1 MARLSGLTEAQKGQV
16 REWRQKGLGYRAI
29 ASKLGVSDGAVRWMF
44 EKEQPIEVRKYKAYV
59 WDIET
64 TDFKADIG
72 SLMVSSFLDLE
83 TGLTNSRTIHSFSG
97 TFKERERKLAEWTLG
112 KIEDADT
119 LIGHNIKAFDRNFLS
134 GVCARQ
140 RLPQPARRDY
150 LDTMLIARYGVKG
163 KIGASMANLADVL
176 DITDH
181 HGNPVAKDKPS
192 KNDWR
197 EYIAGDPAAVER
209 ITDRCEADVY
219 VNALIWERL
228 RPYYY
233 EWKGT
238 R

>member
-1 MARLSGLTEAQKGQV
+1 MSNLNHKQLAYV
-16 REWRQKGLGYRAI
+16 REKRQLGQGYRSI
-29 ASKLGVSDGAVRWMF
+29 AKDLDVTEGTVRYVF
-44 EKEQPIEVRKYKAYV
+44 DTETPIQVRKYRTYV

-83 TGLTNSRTIHSFSG
+83 TGLTDSRTIHSFDGS
-97 TFKERERKLAEWTLG
+97 FSERERKLAGWSNTVIDG
-112 KIEDADT
+112 ADT

-134 GVCARQ
+134 GVAARH
-140 RLPQPARRDY
+140 RLPMTPKRHY
-150 LDTMLIARYGVKG
+150 IDTMLIARYGIKG

-176 DITDH
+176 EISAPDGT
-181 HGNPVAKDKPS
+181 PVAKDKPS

-197 EYIAGDPAAVER
+197 EYIAGDPDAVIR
-209 ITDRCEADVY
+209 ITERCEADVY

-228 RPYYY
+228 RPYWY
-233 EWKGT
+233 EWKGE